1 MRARRMNLRFTGS
14 ATRRWALAAL
24 LLAFEAGYGLNAQ
37 GIPEPSLVLYGV
49 VRNLA
54 PGGGRVTFG
63 NLSWV
68 FQPAGGGP
76 AITVT
81 AALTNLND
89 QFSYVVRVPCET
101 EIPGA
106 PLSTGVLKLAASPTA
121 YDRAQVTIEG
131 AAASFS
137 QPAQANLVLA
147 RTDRGRVERVDLTM
161 TLDTGGGLPDA
172 WQIQYF
178 GHTGIDP
185 NDDPDH
191 DGLSNRGEFVA
202 GTSPTDPQSQFE
214 VLDVGAD
221 PLGGVRVAWSSVGG
235 RFYTV
240 QRSGDLLAGFTNVQT
255 HVAATPPQNS
265 VRDSS
270 ATGVGPYFYRVLVEE

>member
-1 MRARRMNLRFTGS
+1 M
-14 ATRRWALAAL
+14 AL
-24 LLAFEAGYGLNAQ
+24 LLAFGFGHGLRAQ

-54 PGGGRVTFG
+54 PGGGRITLG
-63 NLSWV
+63 SLTWV
-68 FQPAGGGP
+68 FQPAGGGS

-81 AALTNLND
+81 AALTNIND

-101 EIPGA
+101 ELPGV
-106 PLSTGVLKLAASPTA
+106 PLSTGVLKLAATPTG
-121 YDRAQVTIEG
+121 YNRAQVTIEG

-147 RTDRGRVERVDLTM
+147 RTDRGRIERVDLTV
-161 TLDTGGGLPDA
+161 TLNTGGGLPDA

-178 GHTGIDP
+178 GRTGIDP
-185 NDDPDH
+185 DDDPDR

-202 GTSPTDPQSQFE
+202 GTNPTDSQSQFE

-221 PLGGVRVAWSSVGG
+221 PLGGARVTWSSVAG

-240 QRSGDLLAGFTNVQT
+240 QRSGDLLTGFADVQV
-255 HVAATPPQNS
+255 HVAATPPQNVS
-265 VRDSS
+265 RDAG
-270 ATGVGPYFYRVLVEE
+270 ATGGGPYFYRVVVEE